1 MLTQVMDSSRLLEFL
16 RVLIFLTTPLLS
28 AQNISIELDSIH
40 NLSGSDKE
48 KIEQYQAILAH
59 HKNNNNLSQLGN
71 DAHQIG
77 KWLYKEKR
85 YSEAISFV
93 TIAYKAREK
102 AKPYNP
108 EHLRR
113 SYFNYAYYNM
123 QLQKYDEAILF
134 FEKVI
139 NVKGSKFVQGRSY
152 ALLGDCY
159 NILGDHHKAINN
171 YSKAFFYF
179 NKDNDNINSLGNHIN
194 IGFSYM
200 NLRNK
205 EGAIKAIDHFKK
217 ADSLVLIYNPDNI
230 ERKYFI
236 SNNLAVMYHQGV
248 GTKDENKSIKNFK
261 KALNY
266 TIKLKDSNE
275 IALVNYNLGVINIK
289 KDSVAS
295 KDYFSQALKY
305 GINNT
310 KLLPKIYMGLGIKA
324 IEEKEYLQA
333 QSFFKTSFEKFL
345 NKDIPDI
352 YWVPSK
358 TDSDQVL
365 EKAKFLELLKR
376 KLKAWIALGKETG
389 SSKPFLEAI
398 KTAYASDQLVDLM
411 IEENLSKRAKLQWR
425 SLASQIYI
433 MALEACYHT
442 QNFENAFYF
451 MEKSKALLLIQDINK
466 EKIDVPNIILEKER
480 NLIEKIIT
488 FKKELESATIDQK
501 DSITETLLIQENYL
515 KKFRDSL
522 APKYP
527 QYFTSYSIP
536 TITTLTKIYNTIEN
550 EVFIQYNYGQESAET
565 LPQAYALLLSKK
577 TKKIIKLKGV
587 DSLEKEIKSF
597 RKKIN
602 QPFKTK
608 EDVITYN
615 KTSYQL
621 FKKLV
626 PPTLRNEIKGK
637 KLRIIADNIIHS
649 IPFEALITDTLSNR
663 YFLES
668 NEISYIYSLSFHK
681 KSTTLHRNPSKQFL
695 GIAPVVF
702 KDSLT
707 KLSQSTKELS
717 NAENYYSGNIL
728 TYDNAK
734 THNFITNAGQYKI
747 LHLATH
753 ASAIDSVSAPWI
765 AFRDKTIKD
774 YELAIIPNQAELVVL
789 SACNT
794 SIGEIRNGEGVL
806 SLARGFFKSGAKTVI
821 STLWNTN
828 DKATAEITKDF
839 YKNLSKGATKSEA
852 LHKAKLNY
860 LKNHSGAEASPHYW
874 ASLVLIGDTGQLLP
888 KSNYTYYLVGL
899 FIILI
904 LLALG
909 YVLYR
914 RREIFTFLY

>member
-1 MLTQVMDSSRLLEFL
+1 MKTFCKLFILLC
-16 RVLIFLTTPLLS
+16 LLPKLLFGQETS
-28 AQNISIELDSIH
+28 KTLDS
-40 NLSGSDKE
+40 LYSSPGSNKS
-48 KIEQYQAILAH
+48 KLINYNSILENH
-59 HKNNNNLSQLGN
+59 RKTKDFTQLGN

-77 KWLYKEKR
+77 RWFYIDKEYKI
-85 YSEAISFV
+85 AINFV
-93 TIAYKAREK
+93 KIAIDARVK

-108 EHLRR
+108 ESLRR
-113 SYFNYAYYNM
+113 SYFNYGFYNM
-123 QLQKYDEAILF
+123 KLEKYDEAVSF

-139 NVKGSKFVQGRSY
+139 AVKGSKFVQGRTY

-159 NILGDHHKAINN
+159 DILGDHYKAISYYEKALF
-171 YSKAFFYF
+171 YS
-179 NKDNDNINSLGNHIN
+179 DQENDPSSIIRNHIN
-194 IGFSYM
+194 IGFAYM
-200 NLRNK
+200 NLRSK
-205 EGAIKAIDHFKK
+205 EGALKAIYYFKK
-217 ADSLVLIYNPDNI
+217 ADSLTLIYSPDNL

-236 SNNLAVMYHQGV
+236 SNNLAVIYHQGV
-248 GTKDENKSIKNFK
+248 GTKDEKKSIENFK

-266 TIKLKDSNE
+266 TIRLRDSNE

-289 KDSVAS
+289 KDSIAS
-295 KDYFSQALKY
+295 KNYFTEALKY
-305 GINNT
+305 GIKNT

-324 IEEKEYLQA
+324 IEEKKYIEA

-345 NKDIPDI
+345 DKDIPDI

-466 EKIDVPNIILEKER
+466 EKIDVPIAILEKER
-480 NLIEKIIT
+480 NLIQTIIT
-488 FKKELESATIDQK
+488 LKKKLESAAIYQK

-522 APKYP
+522 APIYP
-527 QYFTSYSIP
+527 QYFTYYSIP
-536 TITTLTKIYNTIEN
+536 PVTTLNKTYNTLEN
-550 EVFIQYNYGQESAET
+550 EVFIQYNYGQESSET
-565 LPQAYALLLSKK
+565 LPQAYALLLSKE
-577 TKKIIKLKGV
+577 TKKIIKLEDV

-597 RKKIN
+597 RKKLN
-602 QPFKTK
+602 QPFKTR
-608 EDVITYN
+608 EDIITYN

-621 FKKLV
+621 FKKLI

-637 KLRIIADNIIHS
+637 RLRIIADNIIHS
-649 IPFEALITDTLSNR
+649 VPFEALITDTLSNR
-663 YFLES
+663 YFIES

-702 KDSLT
+702 NDSLT
-707 KLSQSTKELS
+707 NLSQSTKELS
-717 NAENYYSGNIL
+717 NAENYYSGDIL
-728 TYDNAK
+728 SYDNATK
-734 THNFITNAGQYKI
+734 NNFVASAGDYKI

-753 ASAIDSVSAPWI
+753 ASAIDSISTPWI
-765 AFRDKTIKD
+765 ALRDQKIKD
-774 YELAIIPNQAELVVL
+774 FELAIIPNQAELVVL

-794 SIGEIRNGEGVL
+794 SVGEIRNGEGVL

-839 YKNLSKGATKSEA
+839 YKNLSEGATKSEA

-860 LKNHSGAEASPHYW
+860 LKNHRGAEASPHYW
-874 ASLVLIGDTGQLLP
+874 ASLVLIGDTGLLLP
-888 KSNYTYYLVGL
+888 SPKYINFIFFGVI
-899 FIILI
+899 FIIVFSLI
-904 LLALG
+904 
-909 YVLYR
+909 
-914 RREIFTFLY
+914 IFSFKKHNRH

>member
-358 TDSDQVL
+358 NDSNQVL

-376 KLKAWIALGKETG
+376 KLKAWITLAKQTE
-389 SSKPFLEAI
+389 SIEYYQEAI

-411 IEENLSKRAKLQWR
+411 ITENLSRRSKLQWR
-425 SLASQIYI
+425 SLSSQIYI
-433 MALEACYHT
+433 MALEACYQT
-442 QNFENAFYF
+442 QNFKDAFYF
-451 MEKSKALLLIQDINK
+451 MEKSKSLLLIQDINK
-466 EKIDVPNIILEKER
+466 EKINVPTSILEKER
-480 NLIEKIIT
+480 RLIQTIVTLKSET
-488 FKKELESATIDQK
+488 ESASVNLK
-501 DSITETLLIQENYL
+501 DSIAENLLIQENYL
-515 KKFRDSL
+515 KKLRDSL
-522 APKYP
+522 APLYP
-527 QYFTSYSIP
+527 GYFTSYSIP
-536 TITTLTKIYNTIEN
+536 PITSLN
-550 EVFIQYNYGQESAET
+550 EVTIPKDEVIIQYNYGQE
-565 LPQAYALLLSKK
+565 LPDAPPLSYVLLLGHN
-577 TKKIIKLKGV
+577 TKKLVKLNQV
-587 DSLEKEIKSF
+587 DSLEKQIKNFREIL
-597 RKKIN
+597 N

-608 EDVITYN
+608 EDIIKFN

-621 FKKLV
+621 FQKLF
-626 PPTLRNEIKGK
+626 PAALRSEIKGK
-637 KLRIIADNIIHS
+637 KLSIIADNIIHS
-649 IPFEALITDTLSNR
+649 VPFEALVTDTLSNK
-663 YFLES
+663 YFIES

-681 KSTTLHRNPSKQFL
+681 KSTTLSRNPSKQFL

-702 KDSLT
+702 NDSLT
-707 KLSQSTKELS
+707 NLSQSTKELS

>member
-1 MLTQVMDSSRLLEFL
+1 MKTFGKLFILLC
-16 RVLIFLTTPLLS
+16 LLPELLFGQETS
-28 AQNISIELDSIH
+28 KTLDSIYSSPGS
-40 NLSGSDKE
+40 NKSKLSNYNS
-48 KIEQYQAILAH
+48 ILENH
-59 HKNNNNLSQLGN
+59 RKTKDFTQLGN

-77 KWLYKEKR
+77 RWFFIDKE
-85 YSEAISFV
+85 YIIAIDFV
-93 TIAYKAREK
+93 KIAIDARVK

-108 EHLRR
+108 ESLRR
-113 SYFNYAYYNM
+113 SYFNYGFYNM
-123 QLQKYDEAILF
+123 KLQKYDEAISF

-139 NVKGSKFVQGRSY
+139 DVKGSKFVQGRTY

-159 NILGDHHKAINN
+159 NILGDYHKAVDN
-171 YSKAFFYF
+171 YNKAFFYF
-179 NKDNDNINSLGNHIN
+179 NKNNDNINSLLNHIN
-194 IGFSYM
+194 IGATYM
-200 NLRNK
+200 NIRNK
-205 EGAIKAIDHFKK
+205 EGAIKAIEHFKQ
-217 ADSLVLIYNPDNI
+217 ADSLIIIYSPDNI
-230 ERKYFI
+230 ERKYFV

-248 GTKDENKSIKNFK
+248 GTKDEKKSIENFK

-266 TIKLKDSNE
+266 TIKLRDSSE
-275 IALVNYNLGVINIK
+275 IAVVNYNLGIIHIK
-289 KDSVAS
+289 KDIIAS
-295 KDYFSQALKY
+295 KKYFDQALKY
-305 GINNT
+305 SKANSD
-310 KLLPKIYMGLGIKA
+310 LLPDIYIGLGIKA
-324 IEEKEYLQA
+324 IEEKKYIEA

-345 NKDIPDI
+345 DKDIPDI

-702 KDSLT
+702 NDSLT
-707 KLSQSTKELS
+707 NLYQSTKELS
-717 NAENYYSGNIL
+717 NAENYYSGDIL
-728 TYDNAK
+728 SYDNATK
-734 THNFITNAGQYKI
+734 NNFVASAGNYKI

-753 ASAIDSVSAPWI
+753 ASAIDSISTPWI
-765 AFRDKTIKD
+765 ALRDQTIKD
-774 YELAIIPNQAELVVL
+774 FELAIIPNQAELVVL

-794 SIGEIRNGEGVL
+794 SVGEIRNGEGVL

-874 ASLVLIGDTGQLLP
+874 ASLVLIGDTGLLLP
-888 KSNYTYYLVGL
+888 SPKYINLIFYGVI
-899 FIILI
+899 FIIVFLLI
-904 LLALG
+904 
-909 YVLYR
+909 
-914 RREIFTFLY
+914 IFSFKKHIRY

>member
-1 MLTQVMDSSRLLEFL
+1 MKTFCKLFILLC
-16 RVLIFLTTPLLS
+16 LLPKLLFGQETS
-28 AQNISIELDSIH
+28 KTLDS
-40 NLSGSDKE
+40 LYSSPGSNKS
-48 KIEQYQAILAH
+48 KLINYNSILENH
-59 HKNNNNLSQLGN
+59 RKTKDFTQLGN

-77 KWLYKEKR
+77 RWFYIDKEYKI
-85 YSEAISFV
+85 AINFV
-93 TIAYKAREK
+93 KIAIDARVK

-108 EHLRR
+108 ESLRR
-113 SYFNYAYYNM
+113 SYFNYGFYNM
-123 QLQKYDEAILF
+123 KLEKYDEAVSF

-139 NVKGSKFVQGRSY
+139 AVKGSKFVQGRTY

-159 NILGDHHKAINN
+159 DILGDHYKAISYYEKALF
-171 YSKAFFYF
+171 YS
-179 NKDNDNINSLGNHIN
+179 DQENDPSSIIRNHIN
-194 IGFSYM
+194 IGFAYM
-200 NLRNK
+200 NLRSK
-205 EGAIKAIDHFKK
+205 EGALKAIYYFKK
-217 ADSLVLIYNPDNI
+217 ADSLTLIYSPDNL

-236 SNNLAVMYHQGV
+236 SNNLAVIYHQGV
-248 GTKDENKSIKNFK
+248 GTKDEKKSIENFK

-266 TIKLKDSNE
+266 TIKLRDSSE
-275 IALVNYNLGVINIK
+275 IAVVNYNLGIIHIK
-289 KDSVAS
+289 KDIIAS
-295 KDYFSQALKY
+295 KKYFDQALKY
-305 GINNT
+305 SKANSD
-310 KLLPKIYMGLGIKA
+310 LLPDIYIGLGIKA
-324 IEEKEYLQA
+324 IEEKKYIEA

-345 NKDIPDI
+345 DKDIPDV

-398 KTAYASDQLVDLM
+398 KTAHASDQLVDLM
-411 IEENLSKRAKLQWR
+411 IEENLSRRAKLQWR

-433 MALEACYHT
+433 MVLEACYYT

-466 EKIDVPNIILEKER
+466 EKIDVPIAILEKER
-480 NLIEKIIT
+480 NLIQTIIT
-488 FKKELESATIDQK
+488 LKKKLESAAIYQK

-522 APKYP
+522 APIYP
-527 QYFTSYSIP
+527 QYFTYYSIP
-536 TITTLTKIYNTIEN
+536 PVTTLNKTYNTLEN
-550 EVFIQYNYGQESAET
+550 EVFIQYNYGQESSET
-565 LPQAYALLLSKK
+565 LPQAYALLLSKE
-577 TKKIIKLKGV
+577 TKKIIKLEDV

-597 RKKIN
+597 RKKLN
-602 QPFKTK
+602 QPFKTR
-608 EDVITYN
+608 EDIITYN

-621 FKKLV
+621 FKKLI

-637 KLRIIADNIIHS
+637 RLRIIADNIIHS
-649 IPFEALITDTLSNR
+649 VPFEALITDTLSNR
-663 YFLES
+663 YFIES

-702 KDSLT
+702 NDSLT
-707 KLSQSTKELS
+707 NLSQSTKELS
-717 NAENYYSGNIL
+717 NAENYYSGDIL
-728 TYDNAK
+728 SYDNATK
-734 THNFITNAGQYKI
+734 NNFVASAGDYKI

-753 ASAIDSVSAPWI
+753 ASAIDSISTPWI
-765 AFRDKTIKD
+765 ALRDQKIKD
-774 YELAIIPNQAELVVL
+774 FELAIIPNQAELVVL

-794 SIGEIRNGEGVL
+794 SVGEIRNGEGVL

-839 YKNLSKGATKSEA
+839 YKNLSEGATKSEA

-860 LKNHSGAEASPHYW
+860 LKNHRGAEASPHYW
-874 ASLVLIGDTGQLLP
+874 ASLVLIGDTGLLLP
-888 KSNYTYYLVGL
+888 SPKYINFIFFGVI
-899 FIILI
+899 FIIVFSLI
-904 LLALG
+904 
-909 YVLYR
+909 
-914 RREIFTFLY
+914 IFSFKKHNRH